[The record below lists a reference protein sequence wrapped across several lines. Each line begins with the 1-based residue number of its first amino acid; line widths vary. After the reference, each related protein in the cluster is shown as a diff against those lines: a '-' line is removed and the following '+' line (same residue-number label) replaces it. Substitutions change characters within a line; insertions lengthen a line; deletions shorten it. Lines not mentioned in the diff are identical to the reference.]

1 MPEPPASVT
10 LGCGDGVRAAEGVRV
25 GGGERVRE
33 GRAEKERLLDELAL
47 SERVMEAQPEA
58 LEEGVAV

>member
-10 LGCGDGVRAAEGVRV
+10 LGCGDGVRAAEGLRV